1 MLRTAGGH
9 RRIPREGL
17 EEILAKGGDLSS
29 MPNTALNARRDSQV
43 ADRSQPSKTS
53 ESCIFER
60 QEEFRQA
67 LDSGMENRCR
77 QLIHQLVDE
86 GWRRSQAADAMI
98 TDAMHHIGHRWAQGD
113 LAVYQERRACGIC
126 QGLLHELKQSI
137 LVPEKSPV
145 AIGCAPEGDGYQL
158 PTQMVELVLREAG
171 WRATSLGSN
180 VPIKSI
186 SAAVDEYRPRLL
198 WISLSH
204 VDTEDLFV
212 SDFNSLAAALPGETS
227 IILGGRAANDVLRP
241 RLRYTAHCDSLVHL
255 SGLAAAFLS
264 KLS

>member
-29 MPNTALNARRDSQV
+29 MPNTALNARRDSQA
-43 ADRSQPSKTS
+43 ADRSEASKTS
-53 ESCIFER
+53 GSCIFER

-204 VDTEDLFV
+204 VDSEDLFV